1 MSQELATN
9 NTDPV
14 ALSIPESTMDDLKE
28 AVAMNVGSG
37 AMSEFDLA
45 RITIASGTALWQVPT
60 AQGSAN
66 VDRIQGVV
74 VFMRNTRAY
83 YKSKDAGSVPPNCSS
98 VDLITGVGDPG
109 GKCADCPFA
118 EYESAKTADGK
129 TAPGQACTEK
139 KQLFM
144 LRGDSF
150 LPEVVS
156 LPPTSLRAARKF
168 FNWMIGQG
176 VPHAKALIAIRL
188 EKAENPNKKV
198 YGRAVFDFVRRLEP
212 EEVTRALMFRELCE
226 TFLGKVPAELPAE
239 AQGESQSDSP
249 SERVP
254 F

>member
-1 MSQELATN
+1 LPQELTRN
-9 NTDPV
+9 NPAPA
-14 ALSIPESTMDDLKE
+14 ALSIPESQMDDLKE

-45 RITIASGTALWQVPT
+45 RIKIASGTALWEVPT
-60 AQGSAN
+60 AKGSAN
-66 VDRIQGVV
+66 VDRIEGVV
-74 VFMRNTRAY
+74 VFMRNTRSY

-98 VDLITGVGDPG
+98 VDLITGVGSPG
-109 GKCADCPFA
+109 GACAQCPHA
-118 EYESAKTADGK
+118 AYDSATTADGK
-129 TAPGQACTEK
+129 AAPGQACTEK

-156 LPPTSLRAARKF
+156 LPPTSLKAARRF

-176 VPHAKALIAIRL
+176 IPHAKALIAITL
-188 EKAENPNKKV
+188 ERAENPNKKV

-212 EEVTRALMFRELCE
+212 EEVRRALMFRELCE
-226 TFLGKVPAELPAE
+226 TFVGKVPAER
-239 AQGESQSDSP
+239 GEPQQSVPQPQSDDHI
-249 SERVP
+249 P